1 MRAAND
7 NSNAPLGTDRRRDQ
21 RRRTLMTGKIVHVAG
36 PISFD
41 CAIHNLSVSGAS
53 VSFPTELGCP
63 DENYLIVVRSGLA
76 HTARVAWRAPSRL
89 GLRFLD
95 SHDLGGQPPA
105 QFTSLRKL
113 WLELRPR

>member
-7 NSNAPLGTDRRRDQ
+7 NACASPGADRRRDQ

-41 CAIHNLSVSGAS
+41 CTIHNLSESGAS
-53 VSFPTELGCP
+53 VSFPMELGCP
-63 DENYLIVVRSGLA
+63 DENYLIVVRTGVA
-76 HTARVAWRAPSRL
+76 HTAEVAWRAPSRL

-95 SHDLGGQPPA
+95 SHDLGGAPPE
-105 QFTSLRKL
+105 QYTSLRKL